1 MSTNF
6 HKMRRS
12 TRWDTLYAF
21 VRDRERDERKENL
34 IGLTYYPLGY
44 CSHPIAHPIQC
55 EILTMGA
62 LPIFFTEPQVSLY
75 PHKMI
80 YHDFNFNTQLIV
92 DMKSGEKADDWQLH
106 KLQCGREIGELLSPS
121 SVMLWDITA
130 EFSYMITEPSVYVY
144 VNEKRNRTVVF
155 EMKEYKVEN
164 TCPRC
169 GYGPMTV
176 FSYPPNT
183 FGSLNTGAR
192 SGYKCLNC
200 GYKTI

>member
-1 MSTNF
+1 MRHSTL
-6 HKMRRS
+6 
-12 TRWDTLYAF
+12 WDTFYVYA
-21 VRDRERDERKENL
+21 RDRERDESKENL
-34 IGLTYYPLGY
+34 IGLIYYPIGY
-44 CSHPIAHPIQC
+44 CRHPHPVRC

-62 LPIFFTEPQVSLY
+62 LPIFFPEPQTQMLLY
-75 PHKMI
+75 PDRMI
-80 YHDFNFNTQLIV
+80 YHDFNFNTRLIV
-92 DMKSGEKADDWQLH
+92 DVKSREKPDDWHLR
-106 KLQCGREIGELLSPS
+106 KLQSGREIGELLNPS
-121 SVMLWDITA
+121 SVVMWDVTA
-130 EFSYMITEPSVYVY
+130 EYSYMITEPCVYVY
-144 VNEKRNRTVVF
+144 VNEKRNRAVVF